1 MRTNKSI
8 LKQQLLGGLAFVCAG
23 LAFAS
28 IGCEKQEEKIL
39 DVKAPGVDVEVKKS
53 EDGVNVEVEKNG
65 TEKQETEN

>member
-1 MRTNKSI
+1 MRTNRSS
-8 LKQQLLGGLAFVCAG
+8 LKNQLLGGLAVVCAG
-23 LAFAS
+23 LTFVS

-53 EDGVNVEVEKNG
+53 EDGVNIDFEKNA